1 MRLLLHLNHPFSVH
15 KVLLTIRKIVMTQST
30 SRKADLVYQL
40 NDRPP
45 LPQTVFAAL
54 QHLLAMFVAVIT
66 PSLIICQ
73 SLGVPADQTNTIISM
88 SLFASGLS
96 SFIQIRTFGPIG
108 SGLLSIQG
116 TSFNFL
122 GPIIGAGLALKAGGA
137 NIETMMAAI
146 FGTILVAS
154 FAEILLS
161 RVLQFAQ
168 RVITPLV
175 SGIVVT
181 LIGLTLVQVGLI
193 SMGGGYA
200 AMAEGTFGSL
210 DKLALAGTVLA
221 IIVLL
226 NRAHNPYVRVA
237 SIVIAM
243 LVGYVM
249 AYLMG
254 MVNTDNLAETQLIAL
269 PIPMQ
274 YGLGF
279 DWSLFIP
286 LVLIFLITALEAIG
300 DITATSE
307 VSGEPVKGPV
317 YMKRI
322 KGGVLADGI
331 NSALAAVFNSFPN
344 STFSQNNGVILL
356 TGVASRYVGY
366 FIAGMLVLLGLFPG
380 VASFV
385 QLIPEPVLGGAT
397 IVMFGTIAA
406 AGVRI
411 ISRVDLDRR
420 AILIMALSF
429 SMGLG
434 IAQKPEIL
442 QFMPEF
448 IKNLFSS
455 GVAAGGITAI
465 LLNLLLPEVRRDE
478 NAASVTETAQESN

>member
-1 MRLLLHLNHPFSVH
+1 
-15 KVLLTIRKIVMTQST
+15 MTQPT

-40 NDRPP
+40 NDRPS
-45 LPQTVFAAL
+45 LPQTLFAAL

-137 NIETMMAAI
+137 DIETMMAAI

-154 FAEILLS
+154 SAEILLS

-200 AMAEGTFGSL
+200 AMADGSFGSL

-254 MVNTDNLAETQLIAL
+254 MVNTDNLAQTQLIAL

-307 VSGEPVKGPV
+307 VSGEPVKGPM

-322 KGGVLADGI
+322 KGGVLADGL

-465 LLNLLLPEVRRDE
+465 VLNLLLPEVCRDE

>member
-1 MRLLLHLNHPFSVH
+1 MTTENAA
-15 KVLLTIRKIVMTQST
+15 RKS
-30 SRKADLVYQL
+30 DLVYQL

-45 LPQTVFAAL
+45 LPHTLFAAL

-73 SLGVPADQTNTIISM
+73 SLGVPAAETNTIISM
-88 SLFASGLS
+88 SLFASGVS
-96 SFIQIRTFGPIG
+96 SFIQIRTIGPIG

-137 NIETMMAAI
+137 DIQTMMAAI

-154 FAEILLS
+154 SAEILLS
-161 RVLQFAQ
+161 RVLEFAQ

-181 LIGLTLVQVGLI
+181 LIGLTLIQVGLV

-200 AMAEGTFGSL
+200 AMGDGTFGSL

-226 NRAHNPYVRVA
+226 NRARNPYIRVA

-243 LVGYVM
+243 LVGVAL
-249 AYLMG
+249 AYFMG
-254 MVNTDNLAETQLIAL
+254 MVDTSKMSETALIAL
-269 PIPMQ
+269 PVPMQ
-274 YGLGF
+274 YGLSF

-322 KGGVLADGI
+322 KGGVLADGL
-331 NSALAAVFNSFPN
+331 NSAIAAVFNSFPN

-406 AGVRI
+406 AGIRI
-411 ISRVDLDRR
+411 IARVDLDRR

-442 QFMPEF
+442 QFMPDF
-448 IKNLFSS
+448 VKSIFST

-465 LLNLLLPEVRRDE
+465 LLNLLLPETKPARKE
-478 NAASVTETAQESN
+478 KPEQELEQALDS

>member
-1 MRLLLHLNHPFSVH
+1 
-15 KVLLTIRKIVMTQST
+15 MTAPHT
-30 SRKADLVYQL
+30 SRPTELVYQL

-45 LPQTVFAAL
+45 LPQTIFAAL

-73 SLGVPADQTNTIISM
+73 SLGVPAEQTNTIISM
-88 SLFASGLS
+88 SLFASGVC
-96 SFIQIRTFGPIG
+96 SFIQIRTIGPIG

-122 GPIIGAGLALKAGGA
+122 GPIIGAGLSLKAGGA
-137 NIETMMAAI
+137 SIDTMMAAI

-154 FAEILLS
+154 SAEILLS
-161 RVLQFAQ
+161 RILQFAQ
-168 RVITPLV
+168 KIITPLV

-181 LIGLTLVQVGLI
+181 LIGLTLIQIGLVSI
-193 SMGGGYA
+193 GGGYDA
-200 AMAEGTFGSL
+200 IENQTFGSL
-210 DKLALAGTVLA
+210 DNLALAG
-221 IIVLL
+221 IVLGLIVIL
-226 NRAHNPYVRVA
+226 NRASNPYLRVA

-243 LVGYVM
+243 FVGCLA
-249 AYLMG
+249 AYLMD
-254 MVNTDNLAETQLIAL
+254 MLDLSQPSQQTDIIAL

-274 YGLGF
+274 FGLGF

-286 LVLIFLITALEAIG
+286 LVLIFFITALEAIG

-307 VSGEPVKGPV
+307 VSGEPVDGPV
-317 YMKRI
+317 YLKRI
-322 KGGVLADGI
+322 KGGVLADGL
-331 NSALAAVFNSFPN
+331 NSAIAAVFNSFPN
-344 STFSQNNGVILL
+344 STFSQNNGIIIL

-366 FIAGMLVLLGLFPG
+366 FISAMLILLGLFPG

-448 IKNLFSS
+448 IKSIFSS
-455 GVAAGGITAI
+455 GMAAGGITAI
-465 LLNLLLPEVRRDE
+465 LLSIILP
-478 NAASVTETAQESN
+478 ASKKD

>member
-1 MRLLLHLNHPFSVH
+1 MTTPNP
-15 KVLLTIRKIVMTQST
+15 TRKT
-30 SRKADLVYQL
+30 DLIYQL

-45 LPQTVFAAL
+45 LPQTLFAAL

-73 SLGVPADQTNTIISM
+73 ALGVSAEQTNTIISM
-88 SLFASGLS
+88 SLFASGIS

-108 SGLLSIQG
+108 SGLLSVQG

-137 NIETMMAAI
+137 SVESMMAAI

-161 RVLQFAQ
+161 RVLEYA
-168 RVITPLV
+168 RRIITPLV

-181 LIGLTLVQVGLI
+181 LIGLTLIQVGLV

-200 AMAEGTFGSL
+200 ALGDGTFGSL
-210 DKLALAGTVLA
+210 DKLALAGTVLGL
-221 IIVLL
+221 IVLL
-226 NRAHNPYVRVA
+226 NRTKNPYVRVA

-249 AYLMG
+249 AYFMG
-254 MVNTDNLAETQLIAL
+254 MVDTRQASSSSALIAL

-274 YGLGF
+274 FGLSF

-322 KGGVLADGI
+322 KGGVLADGL

-380 VASFV
+380 VAGFV

-448 IKNLFSS
+448 IKSIFSS

-465 LLNLLLPEVRRDE
+465 VLNLLLPEKLQGEEEEKAHEPATIKR
-478 NAASVTETAQESN
+478 

>member
-1 MRLLLHLNHPFSVH
+1 
-15 KVLLTIRKIVMTQST
+15 MTT
-30 SRKADLVYQL
+30 PNTPRPTELVYQL
-40 NDRPP
+40 NERPP
-45 LPQTVFAAL
+45 LPQTIFAAM

-73 SLGVPADQTNTIISM
+73 SLGVPSEQTNTIISM
-88 SLFASGLS
+88 SLFASGIC
-96 SFIQIRTFGPIG
+96 SFIQIRTIGPIG

-122 GPIIGAGLALKAGGA
+122 GPIIGAGLSLKAGGA
-137 NIETMMAAI
+137 SIDTMMAAI

-154 FAEILLS
+154 SAEIFLS
-161 RVLQFAQ
+161 RILQYAQ
-168 RVITPLV
+168 KIITPLV

-181 LIGLTLVQVGLI
+181 LIGLTLIQIGLVSI
-193 SMGGGYA
+193 GGGYE
-200 AMAEGTFGSL
+200 AMADNTFGSL
-210 DKLALAGTVLA
+210 DNLALAGVVLGL
-221 IIVLL
+221 IVLL
-226 NRAHNPYVRVA
+226 NRSKNPYLRVA

-243 LVGYVM
+243 FVGCIV
-249 AYLMG
+249 AYFMG
-254 MVNTDNLAETQLIAL
+254 MLDLSIPTEHKLIAL

-274 YGLGF
+274 FGLGF

-307 VSGEPVKGPV
+307 VSGEPVEGPV
-317 YMKRI
+317 YLKRI
-322 KGGVLADGI
+322 KGGVLADGL
-331 NSALAAVFNSFPN
+331 NSAIAALFNSFPN
-344 STFSQNNGVILL
+344 STFSQNNGIIML

-366 FIAGMLVLLGLFPG
+366 FIAAMLILLGLFPG
-380 VASFV
+380 VANFV

-442 QFMPEF
+442 QFMPDF
-448 IKNLFSS
+448 IKSIFSS

-465 LLNLLLPEVRRDE
+465 LLSIILPRSDE
-478 NAASVTETAQESN
+478 QA

>member
-1 MRLLLHLNHPFSVH
+1 MTTPNP
-15 KVLLTIRKIVMTQST
+15 TRKT
-30 SRKADLVYQL
+30 DLIYQL

-45 LPQTVFAAL
+45 LPQTLFAAL

-73 SLGVPADQTNTIISM
+73 ALGVSAEQTNTIISM
-88 SLFASGLS
+88 SLFASGIS

-108 SGLLSIQG
+108 SGLLSVQG

-137 NIETMMAAI
+137 SVESMM
-146 FGTILVAS
+146 
-154 FAEILLS
+154 
-161 RVLQFAQ
+161 
-168 RVITPLV
+168 
-175 SGIVVT
+175 
-181 LIGLTLVQVGLI
+181 
-193 SMGGGYA
+193 
-200 AMAEGTFGSL
+200 
-210 DKLALAGTVLA
+210 
-221 IIVLL
+221 
-226 NRAHNPYVRVA
+226 A

-249 AYLMG
+249 AYFMG
-254 MVNTDNLAETQLIAL
+254 MLDTRQASSSSALVAL

-274 YGLGF
+274 FGLSF

-322 KGGVLADGI
+322 KGGVLADGL
-331 NSALAAVFNSFPN
+331 NSAIAAVFNSFPN

-448 IKNLFSS
+448 IKSIFSS

-465 LLNLLLPEVRRDE
+465 VLNLLLPEKLQDE
-478 NAASVTETAQESN
+478 EEEKAHEPAMAKR

>member
-1 MRLLLHLNHPFSVH
+1 
-15 KVLLTIRKIVMTQST
+15 MTQPT

-40 NDRPP
+40 HDRPP
-45 LPQTVFAAL
+45 LPQTLFAAL

-137 NIETMMAAI
+137 DIETMMAAI

-154 FAEILLS
+154 SAEILLS

-200 AMAEGTFGSL
+200 AMADGSFGSL

-254 MVNTDNLAETQLIAL
+254 MVNTDNLAPTQLIAL

-322 KGGVLADGI
+322 KGGVLADGL

-465 LLNLLLPEVRRDE
+465 VLNLLLPEVRRDE
-478 NAASVTETAQESN
+478 DAASVAKTEAAQESN

>member
-1 MRLLLHLNHPFSVH
+1 MIQP
-15 KVLLTIRKIVMTQST
+15 T

-45 LPQTVFAAL
+45 LPQTLFAAL

-73 SLGVPADQTNTIISM
+73 SLGVPTDQTNTIISM

-137 NIETMMAAI
+137 DIETMMAAI

-154 FAEILLS
+154 SAEILLS

-168 RVITPLV
+168 RIITPLV

-200 AMAEGTFGSL
+200 AMADGSFGSL

-286 LVLIFLITALEAIG
+286 LLLIFLITALEAIG

-322 KGGVLADGI
+322 KGGVLADGL

-465 LLNLLLPEVRRDE
+465 VLNLLLPEVRRDE

>member
-1 MRLLLHLNHPFSVH
+1 MTTPNP
-15 KVLLTIRKIVMTQST
+15 TRKT
-30 SRKADLVYQL
+30 DLIYQL

-45 LPQTVFAAL
+45 LPQTLFAAL

-73 SLGVPADQTNTIISM
+73 ALGVSAEQTNTIISM
-88 SLFASGLS
+88 SLFASGIS

-108 SGLLSIQG
+108 SGLLSVQG

-137 NIETMMAAI
+137 SVESMMAAI

-161 RVLQFAQ
+161 RVLEYA
-168 RVITPLV
+168 RRIITPLV

-181 LIGLTLVQVGLI
+181 LIGLTLIQVGLV

-200 AMAEGTFGSL
+200 ALGDGTFGSL
-210 DKLALAGTVLA
+210 DKLALAGTVLGL
-221 IIVLL
+221 IVLL
-226 NRAHNPYVRVA
+226 NRAKNPYVRVA

-249 AYLMG
+249 AYFMG
-254 MVNTDNLAETQLIAL
+254 MVDTRQASSSSALIAF

-274 YGLGF
+274 FGLSF

-322 KGGVLADGI
+322 KGGVLADGL

-380 VASFV
+380 VAGFV

-448 IKNLFSS
+448 IKSIFSS

-465 LLNLLLPEVRRDE
+465 VLNLLLPEKLQDE
-478 NAASVTETAQESN
+478 EEEKVHEPAITKR

>member
-1 MRLLLHLNHPFSVH
+1 
-15 KVLLTIRKIVMTQST
+15 MTQPT

-45 LPQTVFAAL
+45 LPQTLFAAL

-137 NIETMMAAI
+137 DIETMMAAI

-154 FAEILLS
+154 SAEILLS

-168 RVITPLV
+168 RIITPLV

-200 AMAEGTFGSL
+200 AMADGSFGSL

-221 IIVLL
+221 LIVLL

-254 MVNTDNLAETQLIAL
+254 MVNTDNLAQTQLIAL

-307 VSGEPVKGPV
+307 VSGEPVKGPM

-322 KGGVLADGI
+322 KGGVLADGL

-465 LLNLLLPEVRRDE
+465 VLNLLLPEVRRDE

>member
-1 MRLLLHLNHPFSVH
+1 
-15 KVLLTIRKIVMTQST
+15 
-30 SRKADLVYQL
+30 
-40 NDRPP
+40 
-45 LPQTVFAAL
+45 
-54 QHLLAMFVAVIT
+54 MFVAVIT

-137 NIETMMAAI
+137 DIETMMAAI

-154 FAEILLS
+154 SAEILLS

-200 AMAEGTFGSL
+200 AMADGSFGSL

-226 NRAHNPYVRVA
+226 NRARNPYVRVA

-254 MVNTDNLAETQLIAL
+254 MVNTDNLAQTQLIAL

-307 VSGEPVKGPV
+307 VSDEPVKGPV

-322 KGGVLADGI
+322 KGGVLADGL

-465 LLNLLLPEVRRDE
+465 VLNLLLPEVRRDE

>member
-1 MRLLLHLNHPFSVH
+1 
-15 KVLLTIRKIVMTQST
+15 MTQPT

-45 LPQTVFAAL
+45 LPQTLFAAL

-137 NIETMMAAI
+137 DIETMMAAI

-154 FAEILLS
+154 SAEILLS

-168 RVITPLV
+168 RIITPLV

-200 AMAEGTFGSL
+200 AMADGSFGSL

-254 MVNTDNLAETQLIAL
+254 MANTDNLAPTQLIAL

-322 KGGVLADGI
+322 KGGVLADGL

-465 LLNLLLPEVRRDE
+465 VLNLLLPEVRRDE
-478 NAASVTETAQESN
+478 NAASVTDTAQESN

>member
-1 MRLLLHLNHPFSVH
+1 
-15 KVLLTIRKIVMTQST
+15 MTQPT

-45 LPQTVFAAL
+45 LPQTLFAAL

-137 NIETMMAAI
+137 DIETMMAAI

-154 FAEILLS
+154 SAEILLS
-161 RVLQFAQ
+161 RALQFAQ
-168 RVITPLV
+168 RIITPLV

-200 AMAEGTFGSL
+200 AMADGSFGSL

-254 MVNTDNLAETQLIAL
+254 MVNTDNLAQTQLIAL

-307 VSGEPVKGPV
+307 VSGEPVKGPM

-322 KGGVLADGI
+322 KGGVLADGL

-465 LLNLLLPEVRRDE
+465 VLNLLLPEIRRDE

>member
-1 MRLLLHLNHPFSVH
+1 MTTPNP
-15 KVLLTIRKIVMTQST
+15 TRKT
-30 SRKADLVYQL
+30 DLIYQL

-45 LPQTVFAAL
+45 LPQTLFAAL

-73 SLGVPADQTNTIISM
+73 ALGVSAEQTNTIISM
-88 SLFASGLS
+88 SLFASGIS

-108 SGLLSIQG
+108 SGLLSVQG

-122 GPIIGAGLALKAGGA
+122 GPIIGAGLALKAGGTSV
-137 NIETMMAAI
+137 ESMMAAI

-161 RVLQFAQ
+161 RVLEYA
-168 RVITPLV
+168 RRIITPLV

-181 LIGLTLVQVGLI
+181 LIGLTLIQVGLV

-200 AMAEGTFGSL
+200 ALGDGTFGSL
-210 DKLALAGTVLA
+210 DKLALAGTVLGL
-221 IIVLL
+221 IVLL
-226 NRAHNPYVRVA
+226 NRAKNPYVRVA

-249 AYLMG
+249 AYFMG
-254 MVNTDNLAETQLIAL
+254 MVDTRQASSSSALVAL

-274 YGLGF
+274 FGLSF

-322 KGGVLADGI
+322 KGGVLADGL
-331 NSALAAVFNSFPN
+331 NSAIAAVFNSFPN

-448 IKNLFSS
+448 IKSIFSS

-465 LLNLLLPEVRRDE
+465 VLNLLLPEKLQDE
-478 NAASVTETAQESN
+478 QEEKAHEPVIAKR

>member
-1 MRLLLHLNHPFSVH
+1 MIQP
-15 KVLLTIRKIVMTQST
+15 T

-45 LPQTVFAAL
+45 LPQTLFAAL

-137 NIETMMAAI
+137 DIETMMAAI

-154 FAEILLS
+154 SAEILLS

-200 AMAEGTFGSL
+200 AMADGSFGSL

-254 MVNTDNLAETQLIAL
+254 MVNTDNLAPTQLIAL

-322 KGGVLADGI
+322 KGGVLADGL

-465 LLNLLLPEVRRDE
+465 VLNLLLPEIRRDE

>member
-1 MRLLLHLNHPFSVH
+1 
-15 KVLLTIRKIVMTQST
+15 MTQPT

-45 LPQTVFAAL
+45 LPQTLFAAL

-137 NIETMMAAI
+137 DIETMMAAI

-154 FAEILLS
+154 SAEILLS

-168 RVITPLV
+168 RIITPLV

-200 AMAEGTFGSL
+200 AMADGSFGSL

-254 MVNTDNLAETQLIAL
+254 MVNTDNLAQTQLIAL

-411 ISRVDLDRR
+411 ISHVDLDRR

-465 LLNLLLPEVRRDE
+465 VLNLLLPEVRRDE

>member
-1 MRLLLHLNHPFSVH
+1 MTHQHSTVETPHKSDLIYRLE
-15 KVLLTIRKIVMTQST
+15 
-30 SRKADLVYQL
+30 
-40 NDRPP
+40 DRPP
-45 LPQTVFAAL
+45 LPQTLFAAT

-73 SLGVPADQTNTIISM
+73 ALGLPASETNTIVSM
-88 SLFASGLS
+88 SLFASGIA
-96 SFIQIRTFGPIG
+96 SFIQIRTFGPVG

-122 GPIIGAGLALKAGGA
+122 GPIIGSGLALKAGGA
-137 NIETMMAAI
+137 DIPTMMAAI
-146 FGTILVAS
+146 FGTILFAS
-154 FAEILLS
+154 LTEVLISRIL
-161 RVLQFAQ
+161 QHAQ

-181 LIGLTLVQVGLI
+181 LIGLTLIQIGLTSI
-193 SMGGGYA
+193 GGGYEA
-200 AMAEGTFGSL
+200 IESGTFGSL
-210 DKLALAGTVLA
+210 DNLMLAGTVLGM
-221 IIVLL
+221 IVLL
-226 NRAHNPYVRVA
+226 NRVKNPYLRVS

-243 LVGYVM
+243 AAGTLLAWM
-249 AYLMG
+249 TG
-254 MVNTDNLAETQLIAL
+254 MLDTSRTTEADFIAI

-279 DWSLFIP
+279 DWGLLIP
-286 LVLIFLITALEAIG
+286 LVIVFAITSLEAIG

-307 VSGEPVKGPV
+307 TSEQPVAGPI

-331 NSALAAVFNSFPN
+331 NSAVAALLNSFPN
-344 STFSQNNGVILL
+344 STFSQNNGIIQL
-356 TGVASRYVGY
+356 TGVASRYIGY
-366 FIAGMLVLLGLFPG
+366 FVAGMLVLLGLFPG
-380 VASFV
+380 VANLV

-406 AGVRI
+406 SGVRI
-411 ISRVDLDRR
+411 ISRCKLDRR

-442 QFMPEF
+442 QFMPD
-448 IKNLFSS
+448 IVKSILSS
-455 GVAAGGITAI
+455 GMAAGGITAI
-465 LLNLLLPEVRRDE
+465 ILNLVLPDDRD
-478 NAASVTETAQESN
+478 

>member
-1 MRLLLHLNHPFSVH
+1 
-15 KVLLTIRKIVMTQST
+15 MTQPT

-45 LPQTVFAAL
+45 LPQTLFAAL

-137 NIETMMAAI
+137 DMETMMAAI

-154 FAEILLS
+154 SAEILLS

-168 RVITPLV
+168 RIITPLV

-200 AMAEGTFGSL
+200 SMADGSFGSL

-254 MVNTDNLAETQLIAL
+254 TVNTDNLAQTQLIAL

-322 KGGVLADGI
+322 KGGVLADGL

-465 LLNLLLPEVRRDE
+465 VLNLLLPEVRRDE
-478 NAASVTETAQESN
+478 DAASVAKTEAAQESN

>member
-1 MRLLLHLNHPFSVH
+1 
-15 KVLLTIRKIVMTQST
+15 MTQPT

-45 LPQTVFAAL
+45 LPQTLFAAL

-137 NIETMMAAI
+137 DIETMMAAI

-154 FAEILLS
+154 SAEILLS

-168 RVITPLV
+168 RIITPLV

-200 AMAEGTFGSL
+200 AMADGSFGSL

-254 MVNTDNLAETQLIAL
+254 MVNTDNLAETQFIAL

-322 KGGVLADGI
+322 KGGVLADGL

-465 LLNLLLPEVRRDE
+465 VLNLLLPEVRRDE

>member
-1 MRLLLHLNHPFSVH
+1 MSTPNASR
-15 KVLLTIRKIVMTQST
+15 QSE
-30 SRKADLVYQL
+30 LIYQL
-40 NDRPP
+40 NDKPP
-45 LPQTVFAAL
+45 LPQTIFAAS

-73 SLGVPADQTNTIISM
+73 TLGVSVEQTNTIISM
-88 SLFASGLS
+88 SLFASGIS
-96 SFIQIRTFGPIG
+96 SFIQIRTIGPIG

-122 GPIIGAGLALKAGGA
+122 GPIIGAGLALKQGGA
-137 NIETMMAAI
+137 DVTTMMAAI
-146 FGTILVAS
+146 FGTILFAS
-154 FAEILLS
+154 TAEMLLS
-161 RVLQFAQ
+161 RVLEYA
-168 RVITPLV
+168 RRIISPLV

-181 LIGLTLVQVGLI
+181 LIGLTLIQVGLVSI
-193 SMGGGYA
+193 GGGYSA
-200 AMAEGTFGSL
+200 LGDGTFGSL
-210 DKLALAGTVLA
+210 DKLALAA
-221 IIVLL
+221 IVLSLIIIL
-226 NRAHNPYVRVA
+226 NRSANPYIRVA

-243 LVGYVM
+243 TVGYIA
-249 AYLMG
+249 AYFMG
-254 MVNTDNLAETQLIAL
+254 MIDLSTMPESKFIA
-269 PIPMQ
+269 IPMPMQ
-274 YGLGF
+274 FGLSF

-286 LVLIFLITALEAIG
+286 LVLVFLITAIEAIG

-317 YMKRI
+317 YIKRI
-322 KGGVLADGI
+322 KGGVLADGL
-331 NSALAAVFNSFPN
+331 NSAVAALFNSFPN
-344 STFSQNNGVILL
+344 STFSQNNGVIML

-366 FIAGMLVLLGLFPG
+366 FISGMLVLLGLFPG

-406 AGVRI
+406 AGIRI
-411 ISRVDLDRR
+411 ISREELDRR

-448 IKNLFSS
+448 IKSIFSS
-455 GVAAGGITAI
+455 GIAAGGITAI
-465 LLNLLLPEVRRDE
+465 VLNILLPLTNKQDDKALEE
-478 NAASVTETAQESN
+478 TKASLSEPSEQQS

>member
-1 MRLLLHLNHPFSVH
+1 
-15 KVLLTIRKIVMTQST
+15 MTQPT

-45 LPQTVFAAL
+45 LPQTLFAAL

-137 NIETMMAAI
+137 DIETMMAAI

-154 FAEILLS
+154 SAEILLS

-168 RVITPLV
+168 RIITPLV

-200 AMAEGTFGSL
+200 SMADGSFGSL

-254 MVNTDNLAETQLIAL
+254 MVNTDNLAQTQLIAL

-322 KGGVLADGI
+322 KGGVLADGL

-411 ISRVDLDRR
+411 ISRIDLDRR

-465 LLNLLLPEVRRDE
+465 VLNLLLPEVRRDE
-478 NAASVTETAQESN
+478 DAASVAKTEAAQESN

>member
-1 MRLLLHLNHPFSVH
+1 
-15 KVLLTIRKIVMTQST
+15 MTQPT

-45 LPQTVFAAL
+45 LPQTLFAAL

-137 NIETMMAAI
+137 DIETMMAAI

-154 FAEILLS
+154 SAEILLS

-168 RVITPLV
+168 RIITPLV

-200 AMAEGTFGSL
+200 SMADGSFGSL

-254 MVNTDNLAETQLIAL
+254 MVNTDNLAETQFIAL

-322 KGGVLADGI
+322 KGGVLADGL

-465 LLNLLLPEVRRDE
+465 VLNLLLPEVRRDE
-478 NAASVTETAQESN
+478 NAASVTDTAQESN

>member
-1 MRLLLHLNHPFSVH
+1 
-15 KVLLTIRKIVMTQST
+15 MTQPT

-45 LPQTVFAAL
+45 LPQTLFAAL

-73 SLGVPADQTNTIISM
+73 SLGVPADQTNTIVSM

-137 NIETMMAAI
+137 DIETMMAAI

-154 FAEILLS
+154 SAEILLS

-200 AMAEGTFGSL
+200 AMADGSFGSL

-254 MVNTDNLAETQLIAL
+254 MVNTDNLAQTQLIAL

-307 VSGEPVKGPV
+307 VSGEPVKGPM

-322 KGGVLADGI
+322 KGGVLADGL

-465 LLNLLLPEVRRDE
+465 VLNLLLPEVRRDE

>member
-1 MRLLLHLNHPFSVH
+1 MTTENAA
-15 KVLLTIRKIVMTQST
+15 RKS
-30 SRKADLVYQL
+30 DLVYQL

-45 LPQTVFAAL
+45 LPHTLFAAL

-73 SLGVPADQTNTIISM
+73 SLGVPAAETNTIISM
-88 SLFASGLS
+88 SLFASGVS
-96 SFIQIRTFGPIG
+96 SFIQIRTIGPIG

-137 NIETMMAAI
+137 DIQTMMAAI

-154 FAEILLS
+154 SAEILLS
-161 RVLQFAQ
+161 RVLEFAQ

-181 LIGLTLVQVGLI
+181 LIGLTLIQVGLV

-200 AMAEGTFGSL
+200 AMGDGTFGSL
-210 DKLALAGTVLA
+210 DKLALAATVLA

-226 NRAHNPYVRVA
+226 NRARNPYIRVA

-243 LVGYVM
+243 VVGLAL
-249 AYLMG
+249 AYFMG
-254 MVNTDNLAETQLIAL
+254 MVDTSKMSETALIAL
-269 PIPMQ
+269 PVPMQ
-274 YGLGF
+274 YGLSF

-322 KGGVLADGI
+322 KGGVLADGL
-331 NSALAAVFNSFPN
+331 NSAIAAVFNSFPN

-406 AGVRI
+406 AGIRI
-411 ISRVDLDRR
+411 IARVDLDRR

-442 QFMPEF
+442 QFMPDF
-448 IKNLFSS
+448 VKSIFST

-465 LLNLLLPEVRRDE
+465 LLNLLLPETKPARKE
-478 NAASVTETAQESN
+478 QPEQELEQALDS

>member
-1 MRLLLHLNHPFSVH
+1 
-15 KVLLTIRKIVMTQST
+15 MTQST

-286 LVLIFLITALEAIG
+286 LMLIFLITALEAIG

>member
-1 MRLLLHLNHPFSVH
+1 
-15 KVLLTIRKIVMTQST
+15 MTVQNST
-30 SRKADLVYQL
+30 TKPSELIYQL
-40 NDRPP
+40 DDRPP
-45 LPQTVFAAL
+45 LPQTLFAAL
-54 QHLLAMFVAVIT
+54 QHLLAMFVAIIT

-73 SLGVPADQTNTIISM
+73 TLGVSAAETNTIISM
-88 SLFASGLS
+88 SLFASGIS

-108 SGLLSIQG
+108 SGLLSVQG

-122 GPIIGAGLALKAGGA
+122 GPIIGSGLALKAGGA
-137 NIETMMAAI
+137 DVPTMMAAI

-154 FAEILLS
+154 TAEIFLS

-168 RVITPLV
+168 KIITPLV

-181 LIGLTLVQVGLI
+181 LIGLTLIQVGLV

-200 AMAEGTFGSL
+200 AMADGSFGRL
-210 DKLALAGTVLA
+210 DKLALAGTVLL
-221 IIVLL
+221 IIVIL
-226 NRAHNPYVRVA
+226 NRSTNPYLRMA

-243 LVGYVM
+243 GVGTL
-249 AYLMG
+249 AAWAMG
-254 MVNTDNLAETQLIAL
+254 MLNTTMSYDAELIAL

-274 YGLGF
+274 YGLSF

-307 VSGEPVKGPV
+307 VSGQPVKGPI
-317 YMKRI
+317 YLKRI

-331 NSALAAVFNSFPN
+331 NSAIAAAFNSFPN

-366 FIAGMLVLLGLFPG
+366 FIAGMLVILGLFPG
-380 VASFV
+380 VASMV
-385 QLIPEPVLGGAT
+385 QIIPEPVLGGAT

-420 AILIMALSF
+420 AILIMAMSF

-434 IAQKPEIL
+434 LAQKPEIL
-442 QFMPEF
+442 QFMPEM
-448 IKNLFSS
+448 IKNIFSS
-455 GVAAGGITAI
+455 GVTAGGVTAI
-465 LLNLLLPEVRRDE
+465 LLNIILP
-478 NAASVTETAQESN
+478 SSETFEEEKEEAKI

>member
-1 MRLLLHLNHPFSVH
+1 MIQP
-15 KVLLTIRKIVMTQST
+15 T

-45 LPQTVFAAL
+45 LPQTLFAAL

-137 NIETMMAAI
+137 DIETMMAAI

-154 FAEILLS
+154 SAEILLS

-168 RVITPLV
+168 RIITPLV

-200 AMAEGTFGSL
+200 AMADGSFGSL

-286 LVLIFLITALEAIG
+286 LLLIFLITALEAIG

-322 KGGVLADGI
+322 KGGVLADGL

-465 LLNLLLPEVRRDE
+465 VLNLLLPEVHRNE
-478 NAASVTETAQESN
+478 YAASVSKTEAAQESN

>member
-1 MRLLLHLNHPFSVH
+1 
-15 KVLLTIRKIVMTQST
+15 MTQPT

-45 LPQTVFAAL
+45 LPQTLFAAL

-137 NIETMMAAI
+137 DIETMMAAI

-154 FAEILLS
+154 SAEILLS

-168 RVITPLV
+168 RIITPLV

-200 AMAEGTFGSL
+200 AMADGSFGSL

-254 MVNTDNLAETQLIAL
+254 MVNTDNLAPTQLIAL

-286 LVLIFLITALEAIG
+286 LLLIFLITALEAIG

-322 KGGVLADGI
+322 KGGVLADGL

-465 LLNLLLPEVRRDE
+465 VLNLLLPEVRRDE

>member
-1 MRLLLHLNHPFSVH
+1 MKTPNAA
-15 KVLLTIRKIVMTQST
+15 RKSELI
-30 SRKADLVYQL
+30 YQL

-45 LPQTVFAAL
+45 LLQTLFAAT

-73 SLGVPADQTNTIISM
+73 ALGVTPEQTNTIISM
-88 SLFASGLS
+88 SLFASGIS
-96 SFIQIRTFGPIG
+96 SFIQIKTIGPIG

-116 TSFNFL
+116 TSFNFI
-122 GPIIGAGLALKAGGA
+122 GPIIAAGLSLKAGGA
-137 NIETMMAAI
+137 SIDTVMAAI
-146 FGTILVAS
+146 LGTILVAS
-154 FAEILLS
+154 FSEILLS
-161 RVLQFAQ
+161 RVLEHA
-168 RVITPLV
+168 RRIITPIV

-181 LIGLTLVQVGLI
+181 LIGLTLIQVGLVSI
-193 SMGGGYA
+193 GGGYSA
-200 AMAEGTFGSL
+200 LADGSFGSL
-210 DKLALAGTVLA
+210 DKLALAGTVLGL
-221 IIVLL
+221 IVIL
-226 NRAHNPYVRVA
+226 NRSSNSYIRVA

-243 LVGYVM
+243 FVGYMM
-249 AYLMG
+249 AYFMG
-254 MVNTDNLAETQLIAL
+254 MIDTSTLAETELIAL
-269 PIPMQ
+269 PVPMQ
-274 YGLGF
+274 FGLSF

-322 KGGVLADGI
+322 KGGVLADGL
-331 NSALAAVFNSFPN
+331 NSAIAAVFNTFPN
-344 STFSQNNGVILL
+344 STFSQNNGIILL

-366 FIAGMLVLLGLFPG
+366 FIAGMLILLGLFPG

-448 IKNLFSS
+448 IKNIFSS
-455 GVAAGGITAI
+455 GVAAGGVTAI
-465 LLNLLLPEVRRDE
+465 LLNLLLPEKLEDE
-478 NAASVTETAQESN
+478 EIKAEEARS

>member
-1 MRLLLHLNHPFSVH
+1 MTTPHN
-15 KVLLTIRKIVMTQST
+15 TRKH
-30 SRKADLVYQL
+30 DLVYQL

-45 LPQTVFAAL
+45 LPQTLFAAL

-73 SLGVPADQTNTIISM
+73 ALGVSAEQTNTIISM

-108 SGLLSIQG
+108 SGLLSVQG

-122 GPIIGAGLALKAGGA
+122 GPIIAAGLSLKAGGA
-137 NIETMMAAI
+137 NVETMMAAI

-161 RVLQFAQ
+161 RVLEYAR

-181 LIGLTLVQVGLI
+181 LIGLTLIQVGLV

-200 AMAEGTFGSL
+200 ALGDGTFGSL
-210 DKLALAGTVLA
+210 DKLALAGTVLGL
-221 IIVLL
+221 IVLL
-226 NRAHNPYVRVA
+226 NRAKNPYIRVA

-243 LVGYVM
+243 FVGYLM
-249 AYLMG
+249 AYVMG
-254 MVNTDNLAETQLIAL
+254 MVNTHQQAETDLIAL

-274 YGLGF
+274 FGLSF
-279 DWSLFIP
+279 DWSLLIP
-286 LVLIFLITALEAIG
+286 LVLIFFITALEAIG

-322 KGGVLADGI
+322 KGGVLADGL

-442 QFMPEF
+442 QFMPDF
-448 IKNLFSS
+448 IKSIFSS

-465 LLNLLLPEVRRDE
+465 VLNLLLPEKLRDE
-478 NAASVTETAQESN
+478 ESEQAQSATQAQ

>member
-1 MRLLLHLNHPFSVH
+1 MR
-15 KVLLTIRKIVMTQST
+15 KVLLTIRKIAMTQPT

-45 LPQTVFAAL
+45 LPQTLFAAL

-137 NIETMMAAI
+137 DIETMMAAI

-154 FAEILLS
+154 SAEILLS

-168 RVITPLV
+168 RIITPLV

-200 AMAEGTFGSL
+200 SMADGSFGSL

-254 MVNTDNLAETQLIAL
+254 MVNTDNLAQTQLIAL

-465 LLNLLLPEVRRDE
+465 VLNLLLPEVRRDE

>member
-1 MRLLLHLNHPFSVH
+1 MAQLAQVCFPF
-15 KVLLTIRKIVMTQST
+15 
-30 SRKADLVYQL
+30 KA
-40 NDRPP
+40 
-45 LPQTVFAAL
+45 
-54 QHLLAMFVAVIT
+54 H
-66 PSLIICQ
+66 
-73 SLGVPADQTNTIISM
+73 
-88 SLFASGLS
+88 
-96 SFIQIRTFGPIG
+96 
-108 SGLLSIQG
+108 
-116 TSFNFL
+116 SFNFL

-137 NIETMMAAI
+137 DIETMMAAI

-154 FAEILLS
+154 SAEILLS

-200 AMAEGTFGSL
+200 AMADGSFGSL

-226 NRAHNPYVRVA
+226 NRARNPYVRVA

-254 MVNTDNLAETQLIAL
+254 MVNTDNLAQTQLIAL

-307 VSGEPVKGPV
+307 VSDEPVKGPV

-322 KGGVLADGI
+322 KGGVLADGL

-465 LLNLLLPEVRRDE
+465 VLNLLLPEVRRDE

>member
-1 MRLLLHLNHPFSVH
+1 MTTPHN
-15 KVLLTIRKIVMTQST
+15 TRKH
-30 SRKADLVYQL
+30 DLVYQL

-45 LPQTVFAAL
+45 LPQTLFAAL

-73 SLGVPADQTNTIISM
+73 ALGVSAEQTNTIISM

-108 SGLLSIQG
+108 SGLLSVQG

-122 GPIIGAGLALKAGGA
+122 GPIIAAGLSLKAGGA
-137 NIETMMAAI
+137 NVETMMAAI

-161 RVLQFAQ
+161 RVLEYAR

-181 LIGLTLVQVGLI
+181 LIGLTLIQVGLV

-200 AMAEGTFGSL
+200 ALGDGTFGSL
-210 DKLALAGTVLA
+210 DKLALAGTVLGL
-221 IIVLL
+221 IVLL
-226 NRAHNPYVRVA
+226 NRAKNPYIRVA

-243 LVGYVM
+243 FVGYLM
-249 AYLMG
+249 AYVMG
-254 MVNTDNLAETQLIAL
+254 MVNIHQQAETDLIAL

-274 YGLGF
+274 FGLSF

-286 LVLIFLITALEAIG
+286 LVLIFFITALEAIG

-322 KGGVLADGI
+322 KGGVLADGL

-442 QFMPEF
+442 QFMPDF
-448 IKNLFSS
+448 IKSIFSS

-465 LLNLLLPEVRRDE
+465 VLNLLLPEKLRDE
-478 NAASVTETAQESN
+478 ESEQAQSATQAQ

>member
-1 MRLLLHLNHPFSVH
+1 
-15 KVLLTIRKIVMTQST
+15 MTQPT

-45 LPQTVFAAL
+45 LPQTLFAAL

-122 GPIIGAGLALKAGGA
+122 GPIIGAGLVLKAGGA
-137 NIETMMAAI
+137 DIETMMAAI

-154 FAEILLS
+154 SAEILLS

-200 AMAEGTFGSL
+200 AMADGSFGSL

-226 NRAHNPYVRVA
+226 NRARNPYVRVA

-254 MVNTDNLAETQLIAL
+254 MVNTDNLAQTQLIAL

-307 VSGEPVKGPV
+307 VSDEPVKGPV

-322 KGGVLADGI
+322 KGGVLADGL

-465 LLNLLLPEVRRDE
+465 VLNLLLPEVRRDE

>member
-1 MRLLLHLNHPFSVH
+1 
-15 KVLLTIRKIVMTQST
+15 MTVQNST
-30 SRKADLVYQL
+30 TKPSELIYQL
-40 NDRPP
+40 DDRPP
-45 LPQTVFAAL
+45 LPQTLFAAL
-54 QHLLAMFVAVIT
+54 QHLLAMFVAIIT

-73 SLGVPADQTNTIISM
+73 TLGVSATETNTIISM
-88 SLFASGLS
+88 SLFASGIS

-108 SGLLSIQG
+108 SGLLSVQG

-122 GPIIGAGLALKAGGA
+122 GPIIGSGLALKAGGA
-137 NIETMMAAI
+137 DVPTMMAAI

-154 FAEILLS
+154 TAEIFLS

-168 RVITPLV
+168 KIITPLL

-181 LIGLTLVQVGLI
+181 LIGLTLIKVGLV

-200 AMAEGTFGSL
+200 AMSDGSFGSL
-210 DKLALAGTVLA
+210 DKLALAGTVLL
-221 IIVLL
+221 IIVIL
-226 NRAHNPYVRVA
+226 NRSTNPYLRMA

-243 LVGYVM
+243 GVGTL
-249 AYLMG
+249 AAWAMG
-254 MVNTDNLAETQLIAL
+254 MLNTTMSHDAELIAL

-274 YGLGF
+274 YGLSF

-307 VSGEPVKGPV
+307 VSGQPVKGPI
-317 YMKRI
+317 YLKRI

-331 NSALAAVFNSFPN
+331 NSAIAAAFNSFPN

-366 FIAGMLVLLGLFPG
+366 FIAGMLVILGLFPG
-380 VASFV
+380 VASMV
-385 QLIPEPVLGGAT
+385 QIIPEPVLGGAT

-420 AILIMALSF
+420 AILIMAMSF

-434 IAQKPEIL
+434 LAQKPEIL
-442 QFMPEF
+442 QFMPEM
-448 IKNLFSS
+448 IKNIFSS
-455 GVAAGGITAI
+455 GVTAGGVTAI
-465 LLNLLLPEVRRDE
+465 LLNIILPSSEVFE
-478 NAASVTETAQESN
+478 EEKEEAKI